1 MVYAAEVTA
10 PSAPGLAGLHHL
22 TLPVMEL
29 EVSCAWYA
37 QALGASRVARFDHH
51 DSSGRLVAV
60 VLEVPGLGT
69 LLQLRCDVDPGLD
82 VRGFPPITF
91 QVDDPAHLRA
101 WIGYFDAVGVEHSPV
116 EQRNVGT
123 SVSITSPD
131 RTLLRF
137 QTRPGPD
144 AG

>member
-1 MVYAAEVTA
+1 
-10 PSAPGLAGLHHL
+10 
-22 TLPVMEL
+22 MEL

-51 DSSGRLVAV
+51 DSSGRLVVV

-91 QVDDPAHLRA
+91 QVDDPAHLGHG
-101 WIGYFDAVGVEHSPV
+101 W
-116 EQRNVGT
+116 GT
-123 SVSITSPD
+123 STRSGSSTHRSSSATSAPLIPRD
-131 RTLLRF
+131 PVDGRDSR
-137 QTRPGPD
+137 
-144 AG
+144 